1 MNMPQP
7 LSRSVSRRSFLL
19 GSGAV
24 ALGGPA
30 LLAACGDKKTTGGET
45 ATGGEGASGSKGS
58 ADKVRIASWPL
69 YLENDSDPQKSPTI
83 MGFVKATGLKV
94 DYKPAV
100 DSNDSFTTK
109 YQGDLEAGRDIGFDV
124 VVLTSWM
131 ASRWIS
137 KGWAEK
143 IPAGLLPNKVNLLDR
158 LASPSWDKNRDYT
171 LPYAIGQV
179 GIAYYPDKVG
189 FEINSVNDLLKPS
202 LKGKVTLLSEMRD
215 MLGLFL
221 LMDGINPEEATVAQ
235 GLASIEKI
243 KKARAAGQFRKVA
256 GNSYIED
263 LGLGDAAASFA
274 WSGDVAS
281 IQADNPD
288 LKWVLPKEGATQ
300 FVDTMV
306 VPKGANIEAAAK
318 WMNYLYDPK
327 VSGPLFEAI
336 SYTSPVKGAGDFMT
350 KEAAGNPLINPPEN
364 ANIKNEFRDLNE
376 AEAAELEK
384 AFAEATQQ

>member
-1 MNMPQP
+1 MSEP
-7 LSRSVSRRSFLL
+7 LSRRDFLL
-19 GSGAV
+19 RSSV
-24 ALGGPA
+24 LALGGPA
-30 LLAACGDKKTTGGET
+30 LLAACGDKKTSGGGAT
-45 ATGGEGASGSKGS
+45 ATEGASGGGSKGS
-58 ADKVRIASWPL
+58 TDKVRIASWPL
-69 YLENDSDPQKSPTI
+69 YIENDSDPQTSPTI

-109 YQGDLEAGRDIGFDV
+109 FQGDLEKGRSIGFDV

-143 IPAGLLPNKVNLLDR
+143 IPADLLPNKVNILDR

-171 LPYAIGQV
+171 LPFAIGQV
-179 GIAYYPDKVG
+179 GLAYYPDKVG
-189 FEINSVNDLLKPS
+189 FEINSVSDMLKPS

-215 MLGLFL
+215 MVGLFL
-221 LMDGINPEEATVAQ
+221 LMDGINPEQATVAQ

-243 KKARAAGQFRKVA
+243 KKARAAGQFRKVT

-263 LGLGDAAASFA
+263 LGLGDVAASFA

-300 FVDTMV
+300 FVDTML
-306 VPKGANIEAAAK
+306 VPKGGNIEAAAK
-318 WMNYLYDPK
+318 WMNFLYDPK

-350 KEAAGNPLINPPEN
+350 KDAASNPLINPPVG

-384 AFAEATQQ
+384 AFAAATQQ